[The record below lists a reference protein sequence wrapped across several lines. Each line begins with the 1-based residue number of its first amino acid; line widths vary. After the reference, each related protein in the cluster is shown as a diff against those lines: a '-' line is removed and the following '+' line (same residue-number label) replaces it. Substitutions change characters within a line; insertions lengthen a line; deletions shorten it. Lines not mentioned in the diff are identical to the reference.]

1 MKRTF
6 SLRVGLPAAAALLA
20 LAFLPALAQAAESK
34 PTGKIHGHLTN
45 PAGASVTTGTVSLS
59 LDGGVT
65 AKYTFEVSASGDYAG
80 EAPPD
85 TYTVFYRAPETPKN
99 QAVDSFQNVKIVAG
113 QDTVQDFDM
122 SRKEF
127 IDKMSPEQK
136 KQLEEI
142 KKHNAAALKAN
153 EVIKGLN
160 ADIKAAAQDFH
171 DANATQAHP
180 AALQALGAS
189 ASKEDLAAKEDA
201 IKTEKF
207 SAVETMMLKDTAA
220 KADASILWMDLA
232 QAQAGLKKYDLAAA
246 NYQKALDVEAAAS
259 KANPEVQ
266 GAAHAG
272 LGEIYA
278 RTGKIPEANAAY
290 DAAAKVYPTNA
301 GVYFKNEAVI
311 FYQTQKPDAQ
321 TAQAAQ
327 AAAADEAIKA
337 DPNMALAY
345 YLKGNGLIANTTMDA
360 KTQKLVAPPGCME
373 AYQKYLELAPDGPY
387 AAEVKG
393 ILDSFGQKISS
404 SYKAGKK

>member
-1 MKRTF
+1 
-6 SLRVGLPAAAALLA
+6 
-20 LAFLPALAQAAESK
+20 
-34 PTGKIHGHLTN
+34 
-45 PAGASVTTGTVSLS
+45 
-59 LDGGVT
+59 
-65 AKYTFEVSASGDYAG
+65 
-80 EAPPD
+80 
-85 TYTVFYRAPETPKN
+85 
-99 QAVDSFQNVKIVAG
+99 
-113 QDTVQDFDM
+113 
-122 SRKEF
+122 
-127 IDKMSPEQK
+127 
-136 KQLEEI
+136 
-142 KKHNAAALKAN
+142 
-153 EVIKGLN
+153 
-160 ADIKAAAQDFH
+160 
-171 DANATQAHP
+171 
-180 AALQALGAS
+180 
-189 ASKEDLAAKEDA
+189 
-201 IKTEKF
+201 
-207 SAVETMMLKDTAA
+207 MMLKDTAA